1 MLHTA
6 PYFASFVPSPASPK
20 EFGLASKLSSA
31 LALTNSVGGANV
43 EERLK
48 EERERTASERQKN
61 GRNIVDTQM
70 PLPFTQ
76 QLFSPAQVSF

>member
-6 PYFASFVPSPASPK
+6 PYFASFVPTASPK
-20 EFGLASKLSSA
+20 EFGLAGKLSSA

-61 GRNIVDTQM
+61 GRN
-70 PLPFTQ
+70 TQ